1 MLGVF
6 ALSGM
11 GIIVTKTILLTGAT
25 DGIGLETAKM
35 LMQTD
40 CCLLIHGRNPTK
52 LADAK
57 AQLSD
62 ISQNTIETYQADL
75 SSFNDTVAFANEV
88 KSKHSNLD
96 VIINNAGVF
105 KTSNEITADGLDVRF
120 VVNTLTPYLL
130 TQLLLP
136 LCEKNSRIVN
146 LSSAAQA
153 PVNLQAMQG
162 NVRLAANAAYA
173 QSKLA
178 ITMWSLNMAQQL
190 ENEKISVVAVNPG
203 SLLASK
209 MVKEGYGIEGEDITI
224 GADILTRAALSEE
237 FSQASGQYYD
247 NDGKRFGPPH
257 RDALDSNKVKEVC
270 QVIDDMVKNFL

>member
-6 ALSGM
+6 ALSGQ
-11 GIIVTKTILLTGAT
+11 GIIVTKAILLTGAT

-35 LMQTD
+35 LVQTD
-40 CCLLIHGRNPTK
+40 CCLLIHGRNPKK

-57 AQLSD
+57 AQLSN

-88 KSKHSNLD
+88 KSKHSKLD

-146 LSSAAQA
+146 LSSATQA

-162 NVRLAANAAYA
+162 NGRLAANAAYA

-178 ITMWSLNMAQQL
+178 ITMWSMNMAQQL
-190 ENEKISVVAVNPG
+190 ENDQISVVAVNPG

-247 NDGKRFGPPH
+247 NDGKRFSSPH

>member
-6 ALSGM
+6 ALSGK

-247 NDGKRFGPPH
+247 NDGKRFAPPH